1 MIDRIGTARIV
12 RSGAG
17 GGTIRHG
24 PSEIP
29 GGESSLAALDPQ
41 GAVFGLV
48 GPRK

>member
-1 MIDRIGTARIV
+1 VIDRIGTARIV

-41 GAVFGLV
+41 GGIFGWG
-48 GPRK
+48 GPHQ